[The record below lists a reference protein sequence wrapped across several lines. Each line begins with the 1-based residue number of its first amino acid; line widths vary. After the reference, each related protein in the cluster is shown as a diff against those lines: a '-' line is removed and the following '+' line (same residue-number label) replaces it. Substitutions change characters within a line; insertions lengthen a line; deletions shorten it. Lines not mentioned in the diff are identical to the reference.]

1 MSNLHI
7 SFDIR
12 SMRGM
17 FWIPFVVMIFCLL
30 YFIYLTSNQTLDILL
45 ALPVFEFIIV
55 PLSSWWIIYLFYDY
69 YENHAL
75 EVLLSYPVSEAE
87 HGFFRILFFIF
98 LYTIVTLFLMGYI
111 VLFSDA
117 SLLLLLLQ
125 YVPQYFFFA
134 GLSFLCMTLFQNIG
148 VTLTVIAFYTATEFL
163 TGGHLIPWYHVF
175 FYHQQLLD
183 LYQVVNK
190 SIVTF
195 ILGLL
200 FIKLGGYFLRNG
212 KHI

>member
-7 SFDIR
+7 SFDIK
-12 SMRGM
+12 SMRGI
-17 FWIPFVVMIFCLL
+17 FWIPFVVMMLCLL
-30 YFIYLTSNQTLDILL
+30 YFIYLTSDQTLDVLL
-45 ALPVFEFIIV
+45 ALPVFEFIVV

-75 EVLLSYPVSEAE
+75 EVLLSYPVSEAG
-87 HGFFRILFFIF
+87 HGFFRILLFTF
-98 LYTIVTLFLMGYI
+98 LYTIVTLFLMGYL

-175 FYHQQLLD
+175 FFNEDLLTSS
-183 LYQVVNK
+183 QIVNK
-190 SIVTF
+190 SVFTLA
-195 ILGLL
+195 LGLIL
-200 FIKLGGYFLRNG
+200 IKLGGYFLKNIRRS
-212 KHI
+212 